1 MIGEGEE
8 REMRVVVAAE
18 QREAGELV
26 EDEGGV
32 GVGRVAGLEGLEVE
46 EFTRLRNG
54 VEERGGGEACGD

>member
-1 MIGEGEE
+1 MIGGEE
-8 REMRVVVAAE
+8 RETREVAAE

-32 GVGRVAGLEGLEVE
+32 GVGRVAGLDGLEVE

>member
-1 MIGEGEE
+1 MIGGEE

-18 QREAGELV
+18 QREAGEPV

-32 GVGRVAGLEGLEVE
+32 GVGREAGLDGLEVE
-46 EFTRLRNG
+46 EFTRLGNG